1 MKIIGYPKVIAE
13 LRAKK
18 KGIDKQIDDITQANA
33 IEMAGDA
40 TKRAPEAFGKLK
52 QSIDYSRVVFLK
64 WKTTVNKEY
73 AGFMEF
79 GTGTKVQVPAEFSDM
94 AKSFQSGGKGN
105 FKQALENIKLWCK
118 KKGIDEKAAYP
129 ILLSIL
135 RVGVNPQ
142 PFFYPAWVSTKK
154 RYVKDLENL
163 LKTLNKK

>member
-1 MKIIGYPKVIAE
+1 MKIIGTSKVIFE

-52 QSIDYSRVVFLK
+52 QSISYSKVADLK
-64 WKTTVNKEY
+64 WKANTNKVY
-73 AGFMEF
+73 AAYMEF
-79 GTGTKVQVPAEFSDM
+79 GTGTKVQIPAEFSDM

-142 PFFYPAWVSTKK
+142 PFFYPAWVVTKK

>member
-1 MKIIGYPKVIAE
+1 MKIVGVSKVMAE

-40 TKRAPEAFGKLK
+40 TRRAPEAFGKLK
-52 QSIDYSRVVFLK
+52 QSISYSKVSDLK
-64 WKTTVNKEY
+64 WKANTNKVY
-73 AGFMEF
+73 AAYMEF
-79 GTGTKVQVPAEFSDM
+79 GTGTKVQIPAEFSDM

-142 PFFYPAWVSTKK
+142 PFFYPAWVATKK

>member
-1 MKIIGYPKVIAE
+1 MKIKGASKVISE

-18 KGIDKQIDDITQANA
+18 KGIDKKIDDITQANA

-52 QSIDYSRVVFLK
+52 QSISYSKVADLK
-64 WKTTVNKEY
+64 WKATANKEY
-73 AGFMEF
+73 AGYMEF
-79 GTGTKVQVPAEFSDM
+79 GTGAKIQVPAEFSDM

-135 RVGVNPQ
+135 KVGVNPQ

>member
-1 MKIIGYPKVIAE
+1 MKIVGVSKVIAE

-52 QSIDYSRVVFLK
+52 QSITYEKLAELK
-64 WKTTVNKEY
+64 WRASSNKVY
-73 AGFMEF
+73 AGYMEF

-142 PFFYPAWVSTKK
+142 PFFYPAWVATKK

>member
-1 MKIIGYPKVIAE
+1 MNKYKVQMVNQYSGSVE
-13 LRAKK
+13 
-18 KGIDKQIDDITQANA
+18 DECVD
-33 IEMAGDA
+33 EMAFDSED
-40 TKRAPEAFGKLK
+40 EA
-52 QSIDYSRVVFLK
+52 
-64 WKTTVNKEY
+64 KEY
-73 AGFMEF
+73 AGYMEF

-105 FKQALENIKLWCK
+105 FKQALENINLWCK

-142 PFFYPAWVSTKK
+142 PFFYPAWVATKK

>member
-1 MKIIGYPKVIAE
+1 
-13 LRAKK
+13 
-18 KGIDKQIDDITQANA
+18 
-33 IEMAGDA
+33 
-40 TKRAPEAFGKLK
+40 
-52 QSIDYSRVVFLK
+52 
-64 WKTTVNKEY
+64 
-73 AGFMEF
+73 MEF

-94 AKSFQSGGKGN
+94 AKSFQSGSKGN

-142 PFFYPAWVSTKK
+142 PFFYPAWIATKK

>member
-1 MKIIGYPKVIAE
+1 MKIIGTSKVIFE

-18 KGIDKQIDDITQANA
+18 KGIDKKIDDITQANA

-52 QSIDYSRVVFLK
+52 QSITYEKIYDLK
-64 WKTTVNKEY
+64 WRASSNKVY
-73 AGFMEF
+73 AAYMEF
-79 GTGTKVQVPAEFSDM
+79 GTGKKFAVPAEFKDM
-94 AKSFQSGGKGN
+94 ASSFKGL
-105 FKQALENIKLWCK
+105 KTGTKEQALDSIRDWCK
-118 KKGIDEKAAYP
+118 KKGIDPEDAEGIFYVIMKNG
-129 ILLSIL
+129 I
-135 RVGVNPQ
+135 NPQ

>member
-1 MKIIGYPKVIAE
+1 MKIVGVSKVMAE

-52 QSIDYSRVVFLK
+52 QSITYEKLAELK
-64 WKTTVNKEY
+64 WRASSNKEY

-142 PFFYPAWVSTKK
+142 PFFYPAWVATKK

>member
-94 AKSFQSGGKGN
+94 AKSFQSVGKGN

-142 PFFYPAWVSTKK
+142 PFFYPAWVTTKK
-154 RYVKDLENL
+154 RYIKDLENL

>member
-1 MKIIGYPKVIAE
+1 MKIKGASKVIFE

-18 KGIDKQIDDITQANA
+18 KGIDKKIDDITQANA

-52 QSIDYSRVVFLK
+52 QSISYSKVADLK
-64 WKTTVNKEY
+64 WKATVNKEY
-73 AGFMEF
+73 AGYMEF
-79 GTGTKVQVPAEFSDM
+79 GTGTKIQVPAEFSDM

-135 RVGVNPQ
+135 KVGVNPQ

-154 RYVKDLENL
+154 RYVNDLENL

>member
-1 MKIIGYPKVIAE
+1 MKIKGASKVIFE

-18 KGIDKQIDDITQANA
+18 KGIDKKIDDITQANA

-52 QSIDYSRVVFLK
+52 QSISYSKVADLK
-64 WKTTVNKEY
+64 WKATANKEY
-73 AGFMEF
+73 AGYMEF
-79 GTGTKVQVPAEFSDM
+79 GTGTKIQVPAEFSDM

-105 FKQALENIKLWCK
+105 FKQALDNIKLWCK